1 MPQYN
6 NSVENISKILAQ
18 FSYARPKWGISELAK
33 ELKFPKTTAYNLV
46 RTLEKI
52 GFLVLNENSRKYEL
66 GKRIANLA
74 SIMVANLDINQ
85 KGAGFAQE
93 LATTFDLGSSI
104 GIWDENAV
112 LMVFSSTWHNI
123 PQFRNFKAGP
133 RIEAYCS
140 ALGRSILA
148 HFEKKEI
155 NRYLDNA
162 NLFKFTPKTKIK
174 KAEIIRELAETKA
187 RGYSIIDEELS
198 HGGGSFGATIFDKN
212 GCVLGAISI
221 YGFTDHIFGPD
232 NQKII
237 SSLCLKALQI
247 SQSFGYGVQ

>member
-6 NSVENISKILAQ
+6 NSVENVSKILSQ
-18 FSYARPKWGISELAK
+18 FSHVRPNWGISELAK
-33 ELKFPKTTAYNLV
+33 ELKFPKTTAYNLI

-85 KGAGFAQE
+85 KGAGLVQE
-93 LATTFDLGSSI
+93 LATTYDLGCSI
-104 GIWDENAV
+104 GIWDEDAV

-123 PQFRNFKAGP
+123 PEFRNFKAGP

-148 HFEKKEI
+148 YHEKKEI
-155 NRYLDNA
+155 KRYLDNA

-174 KAEIIRELAETKA
+174 KSEILREIVETKA
-187 RGYSIIDEELS
+187 RGFSIIDEELS
-198 HGGGSFGATIFDKN
+198 PGGASFGAPIFDKN
-212 GCVLGAISI
+212 RSVLGAISI
-221 YGFTDHIFGPD
+221 YGHADRILGPEK
-232 NQKII
+232 QKII
-237 SSLCLKALQI
+237 NSLCFKALQI
-247 SQSFGYGVQ
+247 SQSFGYGV